1 MPSRNPP
8 EYVDVIVVGGG
19 LAGLSAARVIA
30 DAGLSTV
37 VLEARNR
44 VGGRTLNRRIG
55 DGIFDMG
62 GQFVSPDQENVK
74 RLVKEFGL
82 ELVPMYKEG
91 KKIQDLA
98 GDVSNYSLPVPMP
111 PFWKPFPFANLLAL
125 GALMAPLEIH
135 RMGVPLDRPW
145 MTPNALKWDAT
156 SVEAWRR
163 GRFITTAAARG
174 VLDPILRTALGVE
187 AAETSMLNLL
197 FFIQSAGGLLGSNK
211 ALTYRFAY
219 GSQEMSLKLA
229 EVLGDLVVLDAPVRA
244 IEQDRRGVAVISD
257 AGVWEGRYVI
267 VTLPIPLSGRIRY
280 DPPLPGIR
288 EGLTQ
293 HMPMASEVKIFATY
307 QRAFWRDAG
316 LSGQVVTDSGPLSV
330 VYDNTTPNGQ
340 AALLGLIGG
349 RYAHDWGQRDPDER
363 REAVFAQLER
373 YFGPRAREATD
384 YSEQDWREEEWTRG
398 CPLSIMSPAGWMY
411 FGSALREPVGR
422 IHWAGSELSPQWCTF
437 MDGAIGSGEETARNV
452 LQILDG
458 GPAPSVPV
466 SVPEPPVSK
475 PMKKPVD
482 MGRLLRASA
491 LLFVTFGAVFSL
503 LDRVWVE
510 LGALDYPITPGKQ
523 PPMVPLVL
531 GGAGVL
537 IVLIYRF
544 LSRWLVK
551 GAPREGENHAREVL
565 VGAAFFVAAQ
575 VGGPLYGVQDP
586 VPYLIVLVG
595 IWLVRVLLLRLQF
608 RELLL
613 VVGFSAVTAAGG
625 VVGEAIACRVG
636 LMSYPDGPLIG
647 VPLWLPGIWL
657 HAALWARALA
667 RAFFGGAQAGDPP
680 KIRFFPLRWHAFVDY
695 LVPLTLAG
703 APLLFDFPE
712 PARLVGF
719 SVAIIHLTMTLL
731 TDYPGGVI
739 KLIPFRI
746 HLTAELILGPLLVA
760 MPFVLLY
767 SWHTL
772 ATGMHVTWGVISF
785 TSFFVTARTLPFRYE
800 DQGPEGVAAG

>member
-1 MPSRNPP
+1 MPSRHPP
-8 EYVDVIVVGGG
+8 EVVDVVVVGGG

-37 VLEARNR
+37 VLEARRR

-74 RLVKEFGL
+74 RLVREFGL
-82 ELVPMYKEG
+82 ELVPMYTQG

-98 GDVSNYSLPVPMP
+98 GDVGTYSLPVPMP

-135 RMGVPLDRPW
+135 RMSVPLDRPW
-145 MTPNALKWDAT
+145 MTPDALRWDAT

-163 GRFITTAAARG
+163 SRFITTAAARG

-197 FFIQSAGGLLGSNK
+197 FFIQSSGGLLGSNK

-229 EVLGDLVVLDAPVRA
+229 DVLGDLVVLDAPVRA
-244 IEQDRRGVAVISD
+244 IEQDGRGVAVISD
-257 AGVWEGRYVI
+257 AGVWEGRYAI
-267 VTLPIPLSGRIRY
+267 VTLPVPLTGRIRY

-293 HMPMASEVKIFATY
+293 HMPMASEVKMFATY
-307 QRAFWRDAG
+307 DRPFWRDAG
-316 LSGQVVTDSGPLSV
+316 FSGQVVTDSGPLSV
-330 VYDNTTPNGQ
+330 VFDNSTPNGQ

-349 RYAHDWGQRDPDER
+349 RNAHDWGQRDPEER

-373 YFGPRAREATD
+373 YFGPKARQATD
-384 YSEQDWREEEWTRG
+384 YNEQDWREEEWTRG

-452 LQILDG
+452 LQLIDG
-458 GPAPSVPV
+458 GQAAYTPV
-466 SVPEPPVSK
+466 TAPEPPPVQPLK
-475 PMKKPVD
+475 RPVD
-482 MGRLLRASA
+482 MGRLLKASA

-510 LGALDYPITPGKQ
+510 LGTLDYPMTPGQ
-523 PPMVPLVL
+523 QSPMVPFAL
-531 GGAGVL
+531 GGAGVM
-537 IVLIYRF
+537 IVMIYRL
-544 LSRWLVK
+544 LSRWLVQ

-565 VGAAFFVAAQ
+565 MGAAFFAGAQ
-575 VGGPLYGVQDP
+575 VGGPLFGVKNP
-586 VPYLIVLVG
+586 VPYLLVLIG
-595 IWLVRVLLLRLQF
+595 IWLVRVLLLRLHF

-613 VVGFSAVTAAGG
+613 VIGFSIVTGIGG
-625 VVGEAIACRVG
+625 VFGEVFACQVG
-636 LMSYPDGPLIG
+636 LMYYPDGPLFG

-657 HAALWARALA
+657 QAALWARALA
-667 RAFFGGAQAGDPP
+667 RAFFGAAEPGDAPRL
-680 KIRFFPLRWHAFVDY
+680 RFIPLRLHAVADY
-695 LVPLTLAG
+695 FVPLTLAG

-712 PARLVGF
+712 PARVVGF
-719 SVAIIHLTMTLL
+719 AVAIIHLTMSLL

-739 KLIPFRI
+739 KLIPLKA
-746 HLTAELILGPLLVA
+746 HLTVELIIGLPLASL
-760 MPFVLLY
+760 PWLLRY
-767 SWHTL
+767 SWHTG
-772 ATGMHVTWGVISF
+772 ATALHLTWGVISF
-785 TSFFVTARTLPFRYE
+785 LTYFVTIRTVPFRYE
-800 DQGPEGVAAG
+800 QPAR